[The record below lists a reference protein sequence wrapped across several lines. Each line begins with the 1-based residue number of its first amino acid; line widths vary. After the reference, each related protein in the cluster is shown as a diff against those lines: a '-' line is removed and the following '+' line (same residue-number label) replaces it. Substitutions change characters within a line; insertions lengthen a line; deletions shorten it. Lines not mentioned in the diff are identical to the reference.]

1 MKLLQHLSFMAGI
14 VRYHISKKRVPLMA
28 VLTVTKRCNLRC
40 IYCFGAYPERKYK
53 DFTSSEIITVID
65 DLASCG
71 TRIVSISGGEPLI
84 REDIGDIIARVKKRN
99 ILCLINTNGLLVEER
114 IESLRQLD
122 SLCIGFDGKEA
133 ENDLNRG
140 KDSFGKIM
148 GGIKAAKS
156 LNIPLHTVCVI
167 TKNNINS
174 IDYIVHLAREMGFTA
189 EFNITCGLLSENDT
203 AYTANIKG
211 YKEAISKII
220 AYKRMNYPILFSSHS
235 YEFVLNWLNKYS
247 QRIFFDDVPEELSY
261 VPCYS
266 GKLECFIDADGFL
279 YPCYQ
284 LIGRYPA
291 ENIKVVGF
299 ETAWNNLNKNIRC
312 KTCCSVCSVEHNNIF
327 HLNPGV
333 IYNNVKNVL
342 LHR

>member
-1 MKLLQHLSFMAGI
+1 M
-14 VRYHISKKRVPLMA
+14 V
-28 VLTVTKRCNLRC
+28 VLTVTRRCNLRC
-40 IYCFGAYPERKYK
+40 IYCFGTYPERKHK
-53 DFTSSEIITVID
+53 DFSTSEIMTVID

-71 TRIVSISGGEPLI
+71 TKIVSISGGEPLI
-84 REDIGDIIARVKKRN
+84 REDIGEIIAQVKKRN
-99 ILCLINTNGLLVEER
+99 MLCLINTNGLLVEEKL
-114 IESLRQLD
+114 ESLRRLD
-122 SLCIGFDGKEA
+122 TLCIGFDGKEA

-140 KDSFGKIM
+140 KGSFKKIL

-156 LNIPLHTVCVI
+156 LNLPLHTVCVI

-174 IDYIVHLAREMGFTA
+174 IDYIIHLAKEMGFTA

-203 AYTANIKG
+203 TYTAKTDEYKG
-211 YKEAISKII
+211 AVTKII
-220 AYKRMNYPILFSSHS
+220 EYKKKNYPILFSSHS
-235 YEFVLNWLNKYS
+235 YEFVLNWLNKYN
-247 QRIFFDDVPEELSY
+247 QRIFFDNVPGALSY

-266 GKLECFIDADGFL
+266 GRLECFIDADGSL

-291 ENIKVVGF
+291 ENIKEVGF
-299 ETAWNNLNKNIRC
+299 RMAWNNLNKNIQC

-327 HLNPGV
+327 HLNPRV

-342 LHR
+342 LRR